1 MSARESGAPEGIK
14 VEQYRALVLT
24 ESPQTVLAST
34 GNLIFLTAV
43 KSESVAIVVVA
54 YPPPIFD
61 FPGDNYIQMFYRKK
75 KKVTP
80 VLTLPL
86 QLRSVR
92 SLQRASGDPKC
103 VVHRDCDSPQ
113 VGLLVGFSAETYTSG
128 FEVLQ

>member
-43 KSESVAIVVVA
+43 KSESVAMVVVA
-54 YPPPIFD
+54 YPPSILD
-61 FPGDNYIQMFYRKK
+61 FPGDNNIQMFYRN

-80 VLTLPL
+80 VLTLSL
-86 QLRSVR
+86 HTSFGSV
-92 SLQRASGDPKC
+92 L
-103 VVHRDCDSPQ
+103 
-113 VGLLVGFSAETYTSG
+113 AES
-128 FEVLQ
+128 EW

>member
-75 KKVTP
+75 KK
-80 VLTLPL
+80 
-86 QLRSVR
+86 S
-92 SLQRASGDPKC
+92 
-103 VVHRDCDSPQ
+103 
-113 VGLLVGFSAETYTSG
+113 YTS
-128 FEVLQ
+128 FDTAFATSFVSFLAKSEW